1 MTKQPK
7 IPAHC
12 ALLKRQREMF
22 DRWPQAKKYFRRKKV
37 NKQALCL
44 QIRFCDFRCSTAEVS
59 RLKMASNEFNSLR
72 KTFDNKIMT
81 FPSALET
88 LGRYCMK

>member
-1 MTKQPK
+1 MKGKQT
-7 IPAHC
+7 
-12 ALLKRQREMF
+12 
-22 DRWPQAKKYFRRKKV
+22 
-37 NKQALCL
+37 ALCL
-44 QIRFCDFRCSTAEVS
+44 KIHFCDFRCRAVEVS

-72 KTFDNKIMT
+72 KTDNKIMT